1 MPQAP
6 RPPLRLDV
14 ILWNRERECVDVVLE
29 KRAGRRIT
37 SCVPDLCGEQVS
49 CGHKQLDFVMASTF
63 FWAIMTAS
71 MNFLFSEQVGIVFVC
86 SVL

>member
-6 RPPLRLDV
+6 RPALRLDV

-49 CGHKQLDFVMASTF
+49 CEHKQLTFVVASTF
-63 FWAIMTAS
+63 FWAYYDGLDE
-71 MNFLFSEQVGIVFVC
+71 FLVF
-86 SVL
+86 